1 MGRDAMNNNM
11 IAIVQMLLDDAQRQ
25 AEQLRE
31 DARQQAERILAQED
45 EKARKECAAILEQ
58 YKRQAVEH
66 EKREQLRL
74 KMDQRRML
82 LSAKQQLIDQ
92 TVSQVYDRLIAQTD
106 DQWVCLLSDLLKR
119 SEGAEKPKIIVPA
132 ALQAAVQAEVGQE
145 YTVLVGEMRHGFIL
159 SYSQYD
165 LNYGIDRLFSYQKEG
180 FEQQAAQYLFG
191 DDADE

>member
-1 MGRDAMNNNM
+1 MGHDAMNNNM
-11 IAIVQMLLDDAQRQ
+11 NAIVQMLLDDAQRQ

-106 DQWVCLLSDLLKR
+106 DQWVCLLSDLLQR
-119 SEGAEKPKIIVPA
+119 GDGAEKPQIIVPA
-132 ALQAAVQAEVGQE
+132 ALQAAVQAAVGPQ
-145 YTVLVGEMRHGFIL
+145 YAVTVGEMRHGFIL